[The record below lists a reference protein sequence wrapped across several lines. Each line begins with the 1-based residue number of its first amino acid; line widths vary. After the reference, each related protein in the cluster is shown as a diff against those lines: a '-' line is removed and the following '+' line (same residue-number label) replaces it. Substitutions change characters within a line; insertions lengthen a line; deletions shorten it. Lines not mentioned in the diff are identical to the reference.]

1 MRMKKKPLTAEQLAD
16 ANRLK
21 AIFESKKKVLG
32 LSQETLAEQMGMG
45 QSGVAQLLNGTNA
58 INATHAAQFAKI
70 LGVKVDDFSPSLAA
84 EISAMFEAI
93 ANGRNQSSV
102 YEYPLLTEVQA
113 GSFCPVSS
121 YTERDAKEWV
131 LTTVKASDSAFWLE
145 VSGHSMTAPPGV
157 KPSFPEGMLILIDP
171 EQDVEPGDF
180 CVAGIFNDS
189 EVTFKKFVRE
199 DGKPWLEPLNPSPR
213 YQAIEC
219 NENCRIIGKVV
230 KAQWPETIFV

>member
-16 ANRLK
+16 AGRLK
-21 AIFESKKKVLG
+21 AIFEAKKKSLG
-32 LSQETLAEQMGMG
+32 LSQETLAELMGMG
-45 QSGVAQLLNGTNA
+45 QSGVAQLLNGANA
-58 INATHAAQFAKI
+58 INTTHAAQFAKI
-70 LGVKVDDFSPSLAA
+70 LGVKVDDFSPALAA

-93 ANGRNQSSV
+93 ANGGSHSSV
-102 YEYPLLTEVQA
+102 YEYPLLTDVQA
-113 GSFCPVSS
+113 GCFTSVNA
-121 YTERDAKEWV
+121 YTERDAKDWV
-131 LTTVKASDSAFWLE
+131 STTVKASNSAFWLE

-157 KPSFPEGMLILIDP
+157 KPSFPEGMLILVDP
-171 EQDVEPGDF
+171 EQDVEAGDF

-189 EVTFKKFVRE
+189 EVTFKRFIWE

-230 KAQWPETIFV
+230 KAQWPENIFS

>member
-1 MRMKKKPLTAEQLAD
+1 MKKKPLTAEQLAD
-16 ANRLK
+16 AKRLK
-21 AIFESKKKVLG
+21 AIFEAKKKLLG
-32 LSQETLAEQMGMG
+32 LSQETLAERMGMG

-70 LGVKVDDFSPSLAA
+70 LDVKVDDFSPSLAS
-84 EISAMFEAI
+84 EISIMYEAI
-93 ANGRNQSSV
+93 LNGRQHSRV
-102 YEYPLLTEVQA
+102 FEYPLLTDVQA
-113 GSFCPVSS
+113 GAFTSVNSFTAS
-121 YTERDAKEWV
+121 DAKEWV
-131 LTTVKASDSAFWLE
+131 STTVKASNASFWLE

-171 EQDVEPGDF
+171 EQDVEVGDF

-189 EVTFKKFVRE
+189 EVTFKRFAWE
-199 DGKPWLEPLNPSPR
+199 DGRPWLEPLNPSPR

-230 KAQWPETIFV
+230 KAQWPEAIFS

>member
-1 MRMKKKPLTAEQLAD
+1 MKKKPLTAEQLAD
-16 ANRLK
+16 ACRLK
-21 AIFESKKKVLG
+21 AIFEAKKKTLG
-32 LSQETLAEQMGMG
+32 LSQETLAEHMGMG

-70 LGVKVDDFSPSLAA
+70 LGVKVDDFSPSLAE
-84 EISAMFEAI
+84 EISSMYESI
-93 ANGRNQSSV
+93 ANGRQQSDV

-113 GSFCPVSS
+113 GSFSSVSS
-121 YTERDAKEWV
+121 YTERDAISWV
-131 LTTVKASDSAFWLE
+131 ATTVKASNSSFWLE

-157 KPSFPEGMLILIDP
+157 KPSFPEGMLILVDP
-171 EQDVEPGDF
+171 EQGVDVGDF

-189 EVTFKKFVRE
+189 EVTFKRFTRE
-199 DGKPWLEPLNPSPR
+199 DGKPWLEPLNPNPR

-230 KAQWPETIFV
+230 KAQWPENIFS

>member
-16 ANRLK
+16 AGRLK
-21 AIFESKKKVLG
+21 AIFEAKKKTLG
-32 LSQETLAEQMGMG
+32 LSQETLAELMGMG
-45 QSGVAQLLNGTNA
+45 QSGVAQLLNGANA
-58 INATHAAQFAKI
+58 INTTHAAQFAKI
-70 LGVKVDDFSPSLAA
+70 LGVKVDDFSPTLAA

-93 ANGRNQSSV
+93 ANGGTHSSV
-102 YEYPLLTEVQA
+102 FEYPLLTDVQA
-113 GSFCPVSS
+113 GSFTAVNS

-131 LTTVKASDSAFWLE
+131 STTVKASNSAFWLE

-157 KPSFPEGMLILIDP
+157 KPSFPEGMLILVDP
-171 EQDVEPGDF
+171 EQDVEVGDF

-189 EVTFKKFVRE
+189 EVTFKRFIWE

-219 NENCRIIGKVV
+219 NEHCRIIGKVV
-230 KAQWPETIFV
+230 KAQWPENIFS